1 MPEILMNLKRTH
13 TCGELDSSHI
23 GREVTLMGWV
33 HRRRDLGGLI
43 FIDLRDREGLTQVVF
58 HPKSDEDLFRMAE
71 TLRSEYVVAVTGAVS
86 ERPKENVNTKI
97 STGEVEVVARELHI
111 INPSRVPTV
120 PIADE
125 QPIDEAIRLRYRYL
139 DLRKPRMYQ
148 NLLLRHKTAKAVRDF
163 MDSHGFLEVE
173 TPTLV
178 RSTPEGAR
186 DYLVP
191 SRVNKGKF
199 YALPQSPQLFKQ
211 LLMVSGVERYFQ
223 LARCFRDEDL
233 RADRQPEFTQIDLEM
248 SFIQQEDILT
258 LTDNLMA
265 HIFREVLQLEIPLP
279 ITRLTYREAMERFGS
294 DKPDMRFGM
303 EFIDIGDLL
312 NGCSFSVFAN
322 VLAAGG
328 KIKAIVLP
336 ALAGSSR
343 KELDELGKLALQF
356 GLKGLSTIALLPEG
370 PKTALSKHLPEET
383 IRSIIN
389 RAKARE
395 GDLLV
400 IAADRPEILTDGL
413 CRFRL
418 EMGKRLNLI
427 KPGTFRL
434 LWVLDFPLFHYNAEE
449 KRLEAEH
456 HAFTSPKPEDF
467 ELLETD
473 PLQARANAYDIVLNG
488 VELGSGSIRIHSR
501 DLQEKIFNLIGISSE
516 QAGKKFGFLLEAF
529 EFGAPPHGG
538 IALGF
543 DRLVALMAGTDS
555 IREVLAFPK
564 NQSAQCLTTGAPVE
578 VEQDQLRDL
587 SIAVEERAAGIP
599 S

>member
-1 MPEILMNLKRTH
+1 MPEILLDHKRTH
-13 TCGELDSSHI
+13 TCGELTRAHI

-43 FIDLRDREGLTQVVF
+43 FIDLRDREGVTQIVF
-58 HPKSDEDLFRMAE
+58 HPLPDSDLFRKAE
-71 TLRSEYVVAVTGAVS
+71 TLRSEYVVAVTGKVS
-86 ERPKENVNTKI
+86 ERPRENVNSRI
-97 STGEVEVVARELHI
+97 STGEIEIVAGELHV
-111 INPSRVPTV
+111 INPSRVPSIPV
-120 PIADE
+120 ADE
-125 QPIDEAIRLRYRYL
+125 QPIDESIRLRYRYL

-163 MDSHGFLEVE
+163 MHSRRFLEVE

-178 RSTPEGAR
+178 CSTPEGAR

-248 SFIQQEDILT
+248 SFIQQEDILS
-258 LTDNLMA
+258 LTDDLMA
-265 HIFREVLQLEIPLP
+265 HIFREVLDYDIPRP
-279 ITRLTYREAMERFGS
+279 IPRLTHREAMERFGS

-303 EFIDIGDLL
+303 EFSDLGDLL
-312 NGCSFSVFAN
+312 EGCSFSVFAD
-322 VLAAGG
+322 VLAGSG
-328 KIKAIVLP
+328 KVKCLVLP
-336 ALAGSSR
+336 GMAGSSR
-343 KELDELGKLALQF
+343 KELEELGKLARQF
-356 GLKGLSTIALLPEG
+356 GLKGLSTVALLPEG
-370 PKTALSKHLPEET
+370 AKTSLSKHLPEE
-383 IRSIIN
+383 ILRSILS
-389 RAKARE
+389 RAQARE
-395 GDLLV
+395 GDLLA
-400 IAADRPEILTDGL
+400 IAADRPEILADGL
-413 CRFRL
+413 GRFRL

-427 KPGTFRL
+427 KPGNFRL

-456 HAFTSPKPEDF
+456 HPFTSPKPEDIEF
-467 ELLETD
+467 LETD
-473 PLQARANAYDIVLNG
+473 PLRVRANAYDIVLNG

-501 DLQEKIFNLIGISSE
+501 ALQEKLFSLIGILPE
-516 QAGKKFGFLLEAF
+516 QAAAKFGYLLEAF

-543 DRLVALMAGTDS
+543 DRLVAIMAGTDS

-564 NQSAQCLTTGAPVE
+564 NQSAQCLMTGAPLE
-578 VEQDQLRDL
+578 VSKEQLREL
-587 SIAVEERAAGIP
+587 SIAVEERAAGI

>member
-1 MPEILMNLKRTH
+1 MNLKRTH

-58 HPKSDEDLFRMAE
+58 HPQPEETLFRLAE
-71 TLRSEYVVAVTGAVS
+71 TLRSEYVVAITGAVS
-86 ERPKENVNTKI
+86 QRPKENVNTKI
-97 STGEVEVVARELHI
+97 STGEVEIVARELHI
-111 INPSRVPTV
+111 INPSRVPAI

-163 MDSHGFLEVE
+163 MNSHNFLEVE

-178 RSTPEGAR
+178 CSTPEGAR

-211 LLMVSGVERYFQ
+211 LLMVGGVDRYFQ

-248 SFIQQEDILT
+248 SFVQQEDILS
-258 LTDNLMA
+258 LIDDLMT
-265 HIFREVLQLEIPLP
+265 HIFKEALNYDLPLP
-279 ITRLTYREAMERFGS
+279 IPRLTHREAMERFGS
-294 DKPDMRFGM
+294 DKPDMRFEM

-312 NGCSFSVFAN
+312 DGCSFSVFAD

-336 ALAGSSR
+336 GLAGSSR
-343 KELDELGKLALQF
+343 KDLDELGKLAQQF

-370 PKTALSKHLPEET
+370 PKTALSKHLPEELV
-383 IRSIIN
+383 RSILS
-389 RAKARE
+389 RTKANE
-395 GDLLV
+395 GDLLA

-413 CRFRL
+413 GRFRL

-427 KPGTFRL
+427 KAGNFRL

-456 HAFTSPKPEDF
+456 HPFTSPKPEDI

-473 PLQARANAYDIVLNG
+473 PLRARANAYDIVLNG

-501 DLQEKIFNLIGISSE
+501 ALQEKLFNLIGILPE
-516 QAGKKFGFLLEAF
+516 QAVAKFGYLLEAF

-543 DRLVALMAGTDS
+543 DRLVAIMAGTDS

-564 NQSAQCLTTGAPVE
+564 NQSAQCLMTGAPVE
-578 VEQDQLRDL
+578 VSKEQLREL
-587 SIAVEERAAGIP
+587 AIAVEEPAAAIL